1 MPLSSSLRSQIFHQQ
16 PLTWQHQAIKG
27 HRDGHWHLADLI
39 SSTGLLSLASFAS
52 GTRSSDRPARSA
64 AAMTANGGEA
74 GG

>member
-1 MPLSSSLRSQIFHQQ
+1 MPMSSSLRSQMCHQQ
-16 PLTWQHQAIKG
+16 PVTQQHQAIQD
-27 HRDGHWHLADLI
+27 HTDGHWHLADLI

-52 GTRSSDRPARSA
+52 GTRSIDRPARSA